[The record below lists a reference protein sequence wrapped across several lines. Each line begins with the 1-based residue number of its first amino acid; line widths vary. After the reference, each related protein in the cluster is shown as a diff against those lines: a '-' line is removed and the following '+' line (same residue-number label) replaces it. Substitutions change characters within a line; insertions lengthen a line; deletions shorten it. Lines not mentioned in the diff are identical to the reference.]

1 MTRMIEGKRME
12 RKKRKNFKHFGIY
25 IGLTCILAFLLVACG
40 TDRSEDEQTKL
51 SVFYI
56 SKDYT
61 TTVEVD
67 YFTHTK
73 PTETDTLLNELFVQL
88 SLVSS
93 DLNLNMPLN
102 TLVQINQYYLANGQL
117 QIDFADSYY
126 QLQPLDEVLVRAA
139 IVQTVVGLEGVESVF
154 FTVNGNAILNS
165 GEQVIGR
172 MDANTFINSTGSQI
186 NTYEKTK
193 VSIYFANEEGTM
205 LLPVERTLVYSSNI
219 SKERL
224 IVEQIIDGPAN
235 EDSFAT
241 VNPDTMVN
249 SVRTQ
254 DGVCYVD
261 LSKEFLTPL
270 DQVSAETSIY
280 SLVNSLIEL
289 STTTKV
295 QISIDGN
302 TEGMY
307 LGEISLDEVF
317 VRNLEIIE
325 R

>member
-1 MTRMIEGKRME
+1 ME
-12 RKKRKNFKHFGIY
+12 RKKRKNFQHFGIY
-25 IGLTCILAFLLVACG
+25 MGLTCILAFLLVACG
-40 TDRSEDEQTKL
+40 TDRSEEEQTKL

-61 TTVEVD
+61 TTVEME
-67 YFTHTK
+67 YFTDTEQTD
-73 PTETDTLLNELFVQL
+73 TETLLDELFVQL
-88 SLVSS
+88 SLVST
-93 DLNLNMPLN
+93 DLNLNMPIN
-102 TLVQINQYYLANGQL
+102 SIVQINQYYLTNGQL
-117 QIDFADSYY
+117 QIDFMDSYY
-126 QLQPLDEVLVRAA
+126 QMQPLDEVLVRAA
-139 IVQTVVGLEGVESVF
+139 IVQTVVGLDGVESVM
-154 FTVNGNAILNS
+154 FTVSGNPMLNS

-172 MDANTFINSTGSQI
+172 MDANTFVNSTGSQI

-193 VSIYFANEEGTM
+193 ISIYFANEEGNM

-224 IVEQIIDGPAN
+224 IVDQIIDGPAN
-235 EDSFAT
+235 EESYAT
-241 VNPDTMVN
+241 INPNTIVN
-249 SVRTQ
+249 SVRMQ

-261 LSKEFLTPL
+261 LSEEFLTLL
-270 DQVSAETSIY
+270 DSVSAEAAIY

-295 QISIDGN
+295 QITIDGI
-302 TEGMY
+302 TKGIY
-307 LGEISLDEVF
+307 IGDISLDDVF